1 MDKAQKD
8 QHTRYQQM
16 VKEAT
21 PQPNRWKNAAM
32 AFITGGLICTIGQ
45 LLYNL
50 FEIIE
55 PSRLETTAVTQAAM
69 IALGAVATGL
79 GFYDW
84 LADRGGMG
92 YAVPVTGF
100 SNSITA
106 AAMEFKREGY
116 ILGMGA
122 KMFVIAGPVLVYG
135 ILCGFVISLLR
146 AVLSGSLF

>member
-8 QHTRYQQM
+8 RHVRYQQM
-16 VKEAT
+16 VKEVT
-21 PQPNRWKNAAM
+21 PQPNRWKNAVM
-32 AFITGGLICTIGQ
+32 AFITGGAICTLGQ

-50 FEIIE
+50 FEAIE

-84 LADRGGMG
+84 LAERGGMG
-92 YAVPVTGF
+92 AALPVTGF
-100 SNSITA
+100 SNTVTA
-106 AAMEFKREGY
+106 AAMEFRREGY
-116 ILGMGA
+116 ILGMGT

-135 ILCGFVISLLR
+135 ILSGFIISLLR
-146 AVLSGSLF
+146 AVLTGSLF

>member
-8 QHTRYQQM
+8 RRERYHQM
-16 VKEAT
+16 VREAT
-21 PQPNRWKNAAM
+21 PQPNRWRNAVM
-32 AFITGGLICTIGQ
+32 AFITGGAICTVGQ

-50 FEIIE
+50 FEKVE

-69 IALGAVATGL
+69 IALGAIATGL

-84 LADRGGMG
+84 LAERGGIG
-92 YAVPVTGF
+92 AAVPVTGF
-100 SNSITA
+100 SNTVAS
-106 AAMEFKREGY
+106 AAMEFRREGY

-135 ILCGFVISLLR
+135 IISGFAVSLLR
-146 AVLSGSLF
+146 AVLTGSLF

>member
-1 MDKAQKD
+1 VDKAQKD

-84 LADRGGMG
+84 LAERGGMG
-92 YAVPVTGF
+92 AAVPVTGF
-100 SNSITA
+100 SNTITA

-135 ILCGFVISLLR
+135 ILSGFVISLLR
-146 AVLSGSLF
+146 AVLTGSLF